1 MSLVF
6 PYRRGRSPRPVVSLG
21 GRTGRPRPLIDATLV
36 GPTGSKIVTA
46 LLDSGADDTVF
57 SDQVALS
64 IGLDL
69 SNAPRHIMSG
79 VGSPPYI
86 ISYAPITIRLTDGKE
101 FREWP
106 ALVGFTSA
114 RMVHPLLGFAGCLQF
129 FDALFRGERE
139 EVELTINGLYPG
151 K

>member
-6 PYRRGRSPRPVVSLG
+6 PYRSGRSPRPVVSLG
-21 GRTGRPRPLIDATLV
+21 GKAFRPRPVVDVTLL
-36 GPTGSKIVTA
+36 GPTGSKVVSA

-57 SDQVALS
+57 SDQVAWS
-64 IGLDL
+64 IGVDL
-69 SNAPRHIMSG
+69 SNAPQYTGIG
-79 VGSPPYI
+79 VGGAPSV
-86 ISYAPITIRLTDGKE
+86 ISYAPVTLRLTDGNE
-101 FREWP
+101 YREWS

-114 RMVHPLLGFAGCLQF
+114 SMTHPLLGFAGCLRY

-139 EVELTINGLYPG
+139 VVELMINGLYPG